1 MHGPMRGLPSSK
13 SIPIPRVLKVWRF
26 AFDFQMNM
34 ARRRGVPPTPP
45 TPAPSPPTSTS
56 QAKAQPVDVAAT
68 AAAAAAIK
76 LNEERLE
83 KDRKFGKWLKDEM
96 VSLGPAFMKMGQFMS
111 TRTDVFGSAVTAEL
125 SKLQDNS
132 SEVPFD
138 AIKAV
143 LASEYAPYNK
153 TIEDIFESIDP
164 VPLASASIGQVH
176 RGRLRLKGGGLAE
189 VVIKIQ
195 KPNVRQQILSDLE
208 SLTNIASFM
217 SQMGAARGREFQ
229 SLLRQYATFL
239 QAELDFKREVRNM
252 QMFREAAISGVI
264 VPRPFPSLSTTNVLV
279 MEYVPSIKVTDEA
292 ALAAAGIPLPAV
304 AAKVVDAFLKQI
316 TGAGI
321 VHCDPHP
328 GNIGVLAGADPASPT
343 IVLYDFGN
351 VVELSPAFRSQIT
364 NLVVS
369 VYQQDVDEFLDLLV
383 TLGILRVSDPLE
395 LLDMRSFF
403 VYFFE
408 YLKSVDFDRLSTSIM
423 DNEQLQDSNV
433 TFKIDNDFLA
443 LVRVFSLLDGTCTRL
458 DPKFNY
464 IDALAP
470 ISQEAFQDF
479 GFLDYRARKDIS
491 KLNLMG
497 ATSSLKNTETTLV
510 ALNSKMRDIGDRTNL
525 FRGLFAALALMDC
538 LEDPVRL
545 VIVAPVIAWMVLAE
559 KK

>member
-1 MHGPMRGLPSSK
+1 
-13 SIPIPRVLKVWRF
+13 V
-26 AFDFQMNM
+26 
-34 ARRRGVPPTPP
+34 
-45 TPAPSPPTSTS
+45 
-56 QAKAQPVDVAAT
+56 
-68 AAAAAAIK
+68 
-76 LNEERLE
+76 RLE
-83 KDRKFGKWLKDEM
+83 QDRKFGKWLKDEM

-132 SEVPFD
+132 NEVSFD

-143 LASEYAPYNK
+143 IAAEYAPFNK
-153 TIEDIFESIDP
+153 TIEDVFESIDP

-189 VVIKIQ
+189 VVIKVQ

-229 SLLRQYATFL
+229 SLLRQYDTFL

-252 QMFREAAISGVI
+252 QMFREAAIAGVV

-292 ALAAAGIPLPAV
+292 ALVAAGIPLTAV
-304 AAKVVDAFLKQI
+304 AAKVVDAFLNQI
-316 TGAGI
+316 TIAGI

-328 GNIGVLAGADPASPT
+328 GNIGVLAGPDQGSPSDPT

-458 DPKFNY
+458 DPNFNY

-479 GFLDYRARKDIS
+479 GFLDYRARKDMS
-491 KLNLMG
+491 KLNLMS
-497 ATSSLKNTETTLV
+497 ANSSLKNTETTLI

-545 VIVAPVIAWMVLAE
+545 VIVAPVVAWMVLAE

>member
-1 MHGPMRGLPSSK
+1 MHGGLPNIKASVKGSISS

-26 AFDFQMNM
+26 AFDFQINM
-34 ARRRGVPPTPP
+34 ARRRGVPASLMQ
-45 TPAPSPPTSTS
+45 TPAQT
-56 QAKAQPVDVAAT
+56 PVEV

-132 SEVPFD
+132 NEVPFD

-252 QMFREAAISGVI
+252 QMFREAAISGVV

-328 GNIGVLAGADPASPT
+328 GNIGVLAGADATSPT

>member
-1 MHGPMRGLPSSK
+1 
-13 SIPIPRVLKVWRF
+13 
-26 AFDFQMNM
+26 
-34 ARRRGVPPTPP
+34 VPPTPP

-56 QAKAQPVDVAAT
+56 QAQAQAQAKAQPVDVAAT

-83 KDRKFGKWLKDEM
+83 QDRKFGKWLKDEM

-125 SKLQDNS
+125 SKLQDSS

-153 TIEDIFESIDP
+153 TIEDIFESIDR

-252 QMFREAAISGVI
+252 QMFRDANISGVV

-328 GNIGVLAGADPASPT
+328 GNIGVLAGDTDATSPT

>member
-1 MHGPMRGLPSSK
+1 MRGSMPSLPSSK

-26 AFDFQMNM
+26 VFDFQMNM
-34 ARRRGVPPTPP
+34 ARRRGVPTVPS

-56 QAKAQPVDVAAT
+56 QTQTQTHPIDIAAAT
-68 AAAAAAIK
+68 AATK

-132 SEVPFD
+132 NEVPFD

-252 QMFREAAISGVI
+252 EMFREANIAGVI

-304 AAKVVDAFLKQI
+304 AAKVVDAFLNQI

-328 GNIGVLAGADPASPT
+328 GNIGVLASFTDATNPT

-395 LLDMRSFF
+395 LLEMRSFF

-458 DPKFNY
+458 DPNFNY

-479 GFLDYRARKDIS
+479 GFLEYRARKDMS

-497 ATSSLKNTETTLV
+497 TNSSLKNTETTLV

>member
-1 MHGPMRGLPSSK
+1 MHGGLPNIKASVKGSISSP
-13 SIPIPRVLKVWRF
+13 IPIPRVLKVWRF
-26 AFDFQMNM
+26 AFDFQINM
-34 ARRRGVPPTPP
+34 ARRRGVPASLMQ
-45 TPAPSPPTSTS
+45 TPAQT
-56 QAKAQPVDVAAT
+56 PVEV

-132 SEVPFD
+132 NEVPFD

-239 QAELDFKREVRNM
+239 QAELDFKSEVRNM
-252 QMFREAAISGVI
+252 QMFRDANISGVV

-328 GNIGVLAGADPASPT
+328 GNIGVLAGDTDATSPT

-538 LEDPVRL
+538 LEDPVRF

>member
-1 MHGPMRGLPSSK
+1 
-13 SIPIPRVLKVWRF
+13 
-26 AFDFQMNM
+26 
-34 ARRRGVPPTPP
+34 
-45 TPAPSPPTSTS
+45 
-56 QAKAQPVDVAAT
+56 
-68 AAAAAAIK
+68 
-76 LNEERLE
+76 
-83 KDRKFGKWLKDEM
+83 
-96 VSLGPAFMKMGQFMS
+96 
-111 TRTDVFGSAVTAEL
+111 
-125 SKLQDNS
+125 
-132 SEVPFD
+132 VPFE

-143 LASEYAPYNK
+143 IDAEYADYNK
-153 TIEDIFESIDP
+153 TVDDIFESIDP
-164 VPLASASIGQVH
+164 IPLASASIGQVH

-189 VVIKIQ
+189 VVIKVQ
-195 KPNVRQQILSDLE
+195 KPNVRQQILADLA
-208 SLTNIASFM
+208 SLTAIASFM
-217 SQMGAARGREFQ
+217 SQLGAARGREFQ
-229 SLLRQYATFL
+229 SLLRQYDTFL

-252 QMFREAAISGVI
+252 QMFREANGGASIPGVI

-292 ALAAAGIPLPAV
+292 ALAAAGIPLSAV
-304 AAKVVDAFLKQI
+304 AAKVVDAFLNQI
-316 TGAGI
+316 TIAGI

-328 GNIGVLAGADPASPT
+328 GNIGVLANSTDPTSPT

-351 VVELSPAFRSQIT
+351 VVELTPAFRSQIT

-383 TLGILRVSDPLE
+383 NLGILRVSDPLE
-395 LLDMRSFF
+395 LLEMRSFF

-408 YLKSVDFDRLSTSIM
+408 YLKSVDFDRLRTSIM
-423 DNEQLQDSNV
+423 DNEQLQESNV

-458 DPKFNY
+458 DPNFNY

-479 GFLDYRARKDIS
+479 GFLDYRARKDMS

-497 ATSSLKNTETTLV
+497 ANSSLKNTETTLV
-510 ALNSKMRDIGDRTNL
+510 ALNSKMRNIGDRTNL

-538 LEDPVRL
+538 LEDPLRL
-545 VIVAPVIAWMVLAE
+545 VVVAPVIAWMVLAE

>member
-1 MHGPMRGLPSSK
+1 MHGGKPPSK
-13 SIPIPRVLKVWRF
+13 YVHLPRVVKVWRF
-26 AFDFQMNM
+26 AFDFQLNM
-34 ARRRGVPPTPP
+34 SRRRGVPSMQTSPP
-45 TPAPSPPTSTS
+45 TPQTPADIT
-56 QAKAQPVDVAAT
+56 AT
-68 AAAAAAIK
+68 K
-76 LNEERLE
+76 MNEERLE
-83 KDRKFGKWLKDEM
+83 KDRIFGKWLKDEM

-132 SEVPFD
+132 NEVPFE

-143 LASEYAPYNK
+143 IDAEYADYNK
-153 TIEDIFESIDP
+153 TVDDIFESIDP
-164 VPLASASIGQVH
+164 IPLASASIGQVH

-189 VVIKIQ
+189 VVIKVQ
-195 KPNVRQQILSDLE
+195 KPNVRQQILADLA
-208 SLTNIASFM
+208 SLTAIASFM
-217 SQMGAARGREFQ
+217 SQLGAARGREFQ
-229 SLLRQYATFL
+229 SLLRQYDTFL

-252 QMFREAAISGVI
+252 QMFREANGGASIPGVI

-292 ALAAAGIPLPAV
+292 ALAAAGIPLSAV
-304 AAKVVDAFLKQI
+304 AAKVVDAFLNQI
-316 TGAGI
+316 TIAGI

-328 GNIGVLAGADPASPT
+328 GNIGVLANSTDPTSPT

-351 VVELSPAFRSQIT
+351 VVELTPAFRSQIT

-383 TLGILRVSDPLE
+383 NLGILRVSDPLE
-395 LLDMRSFF
+395 LLEMRSFF

-408 YLKSVDFDRLSTSIM
+408 YLKSVDFDRLRTSIM
-423 DNEQLQDSNV
+423 DNEQLQESNV

-458 DPKFNY
+458 DPNFNY

-479 GFLDYRARKDIS
+479 GFLDYRARKDMS

-497 ATSSLKNTETTLV
+497 ANSSLKNTETTLV
-510 ALNSKMRDIGDRTNL
+510 ALNSKMRNIGDRTNL

-538 LEDPVRL
+538 LEDPLRL
-545 VIVAPVIAWMVLAE
+545 VVVAPVIAWMVLAE